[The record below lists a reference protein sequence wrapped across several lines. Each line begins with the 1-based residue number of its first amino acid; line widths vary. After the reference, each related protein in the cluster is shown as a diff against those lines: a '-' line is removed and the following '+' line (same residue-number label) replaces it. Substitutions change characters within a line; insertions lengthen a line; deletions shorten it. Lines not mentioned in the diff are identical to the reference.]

1 MRSSALSL
9 LNEKFKNLL
18 LDAYNQFAPDGKRWG
33 YSITQN
39 NCGDAFK
46 RAINKMGIPGL
57 PKENSIKPSSHQW
70 FIEHVLGPKRSMV
83 QY

>member
-1 MRSSALSL
+1 MSL